1 MLFEFAEGTSTMMVV
16 VQVVQIC
23 VTSLL
28 GIYGIAAALNGFMV
42 KKLNIVNGIDDKNFG
57 VGKPISRQDMSV
69 MIYNIMTM
77 KNDVSVSKDK
87 FADDSSI
94 AEYASDAV
102 YSMKSLE
109 VLNGYEDGT
118 FKPLGQ
124 LTRAEAAKVITL
136 IANIQ

>member
-1 MLFEFAEGTSTMMVV
+1 
-16 VQVVQIC
+16 
-23 VTSLL
+23 
-28 GIYGIAAALNGFMV
+28 
-42 KKLNIVNGIDDKNFG
+42 
-57 VGKPISRQDMSV
+57 
-69 MIYNIMTM
+69 MTM